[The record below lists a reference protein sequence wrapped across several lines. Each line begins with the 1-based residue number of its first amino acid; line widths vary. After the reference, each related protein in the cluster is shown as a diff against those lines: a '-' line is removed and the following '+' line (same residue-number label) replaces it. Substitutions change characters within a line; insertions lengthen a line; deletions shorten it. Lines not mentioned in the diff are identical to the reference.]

1 MKLKNL
7 DKNKA
12 FWLIKKTIVT
22 FILVLVMDYFVF
34 DVKLDVRAY
43 ISALLFGVCLTV
55 WEFYFPAYGKSKSKE

>member
-12 FWLIKKTIVT
+12 FWLIKKTIVA

-43 ISALLFGVCLTV
+43 ISALLFGVTLTV
-55 WEFYFPAYGKSKSKE
+55 WEFYFPAYGKSKNKE